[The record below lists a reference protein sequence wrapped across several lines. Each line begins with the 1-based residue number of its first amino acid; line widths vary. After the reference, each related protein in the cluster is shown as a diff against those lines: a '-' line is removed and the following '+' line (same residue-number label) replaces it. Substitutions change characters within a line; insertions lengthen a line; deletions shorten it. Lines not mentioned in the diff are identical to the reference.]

1 MASIVALDISK
12 GKSYVVIYTEHQ
24 CLWEKEIVHNKRG
37 FELLLNQILSLP
49 HRPDIV
55 FEATGIYSKP
65 IETFCRNNGFHFCRL
80 NPQEAKKQLQVGT
93 LRSWK
98 TDTNDAHRLAL
109 THWVNQRPTTIVE
122 PDMYKEIKDY
132 KRFYNEMEEQINRL
146 RMHLHNALQLTF
158 PELEYFFSSRVTSYA
173 LTLIQLYPHPDRV
186 LHSSR
191 TKIKNTIKHSTKK
204 KISENRARKK
214 ASEIMEYA
222 RISYPSVDRD
232 SIQSEKARYYAS
244 KLQDLFEEKETIKEA
259 MIQKAKELDEFELY
273 VSIPGI
279 GENTAAQLIGE
290 LGDLTR
296 FSTSKQLNAYVG
308 IDIRRYQSGTY
319 AGRDHINKRGNAH
332 ARRLL
337 YLIILNMIRAQN
349 SAPSHIIDYYYKLK
363 TTTPSKPHKVAVIAC
378 INKLLKCIHAM
389 VRKHT
394 LYNYSITV
402 S

>member
-12 GKSYVVIYTEHQ
+12 GKSYVVIYTENQ
-24 CLWEKEIVHNKRG
+24 CLWEKEIVHNKVG
-37 FELLLNQILSLP
+37 FEILLNQILFLP
-49 HRPDIV
+49 HRPEVV
-55 FEATGIYSKP
+55 FEATGVYSDPVKR
-65 IETFCRNNGFHFCRL
+65 FCLDNGFHFCQL

-98 TDTNDAHRLAL
+98 TDKNDAHRLAL
-109 THWVNQRPTTIVE
+109 THWVNQRPATILE
-122 PDMYKEIKDY
+122 PDMYKEMRDY
-132 KRFYNEMEEQINRL
+132 KRFYNEMEEQIKRI

-158 PELEYFFSSRVTSYA
+158 PELEQFFSSRVTSYA

-186 LHSSR
+186 LHTSR

-204 KISENRARKK
+204 NISENRARKK
-214 ASEIMEYA
+214 ANEIMEYA
-222 RISYPSVDRD
+222 RISYPSTDVD
-232 SIQSEKARYYAS
+232 SVQSEKARYYAS
-244 KLQDLFEEKETIKEA
+244 KLQDLLEEKETIKDG

-273 VSIPGI
+273 TSIPGI

-296 FSTSKQLNAYVG
+296 FSTHKQLNAYVG
-308 IDIRRYQSGTY
+308 IDIRRYQSGSY

-349 SAPSHIIDYYYKLK
+349 SAPSHIVDYYYKLK
-363 TTTPSKPHKVAVIAC
+363 TTTPSKPHKVAVVAC
-378 INKLLKCIHAM
+378 INKLLKCMHAM

-394 LYNYSITV
+394 LYEYSTTV